1 MKPYKCLIVGL
12 GDIGLKYDLDLS
24 KRFVYTH
31 ARAISIHP
39 DFELIGAVDINKKN
53 RDEFKKNYRKPV
65 FANFNDASSEL
76 NPDLIIISSPTKT
89 HKDVLEEI
97 LKKVTPL
104 AILCEKPLD
113 IDIEKARK
121 IVNECYKNN
130 IKLYVNYIRRSDPGS
145 IKVGELLKKEIFKK
159 PYKGIVWYSK
169 GLKNNGSHFINLLEC
184 WLGHHKAVKNISKG
198 KQYKEIN
205 DFDYDFTIQYRN
217 AEILFCSSIE
227 NSSTYNSIEIMSPTG
242 RLLYENGGE
251 EIFFQKVSTSK
262 NNYLEKEKTF
272 IQTNMN
278 KYQYNVLN
286 NLSASIQGKSSF
298 ISTGDDALKTLEVV
312 DMIEKGGAN

>member
-1 MKPYKCLIVGL
+1 MK
-12 GDIGLKYDLDLS
+12 
-24 KRFVYTH
+24 
-31 ARAISIHP
+31 
-39 DFELIGAVDINKKN
+39 
-53 RDEFKKNYRKPV
+53 
-65 FANFNDASSEL
+65 
-76 NPDLIIISSPTKT
+76 
-89 HKDVLEEI
+89 
-97 LKKVTPL
+97 PL

-145 IKVGELLKKEIFKK
+145 IKVKEMLKKEIFKK

-169 GLKNNGSHFINLLEC
+169 GLKNNGSHFINLLEY
-184 WLGHHKAVKNISKG
+184 WFGQHIDIKNISKG
-198 KQYKEIN
+198 KQYKKIN
-205 DFDYDFTIQYRN
+205 DCDYDFTITFKN
-217 AEILFCSSIE
+217 AEIFFCASIE
-227 NSSTYNSIEIMSPTG
+227 ESSTYNSIEIMSPTG

-251 EIFFQKVSTSK
+251 EIFFQKVNSPK

-286 NLSASIQGKSSF
+286 NLSASIKGKSSF
-298 ISTGDDALKTLEVV
+298 ISMGNDALQTLEIVN
-312 DMIEKGGAN
+312 MIENGEIN

>member
-24 KRFVYTH
+24 KRFIHTH

-65 FANFNDASSEL
+65 FENFNDASSEL

-113 IDIEKARK
+113 IDIKNARK
-121 IVNECYKNN
+121 IVSHCYKNN
-130 IKLYVNYIRRSDPGS
+130 ILLYVNYIRRSDPGS
-145 IKVGELLKKEIFKK
+145 IKVREMLKKEIFKK

-169 GLKNNGSHFINLLEC
+169 GLKNNGSHFINLLEY
-184 WLGHHKAVKNISKG
+184 WFGQHIDIKNISKG
-198 KQYKEIN
+198 KQYKKIN
-205 DFDYDFTIQYRN
+205 DCDYDFTITFKN
-217 AEILFCSSIE
+217 AEIFFCASIE
-227 NSSTYNSIEIMSPTG
+227 ESSTYNSIEIMSPTG

-251 EIFFQKVSTSK
+251 EIFFQKVNSPK

-286 NLSASIQGKSSF
+286 NLSASIKGESSF
-298 ISTGDDALKTLEVV
+298 ISMGNDALQTLEIVN
-312 DMIEKGGAN
+312 MIENGEIN